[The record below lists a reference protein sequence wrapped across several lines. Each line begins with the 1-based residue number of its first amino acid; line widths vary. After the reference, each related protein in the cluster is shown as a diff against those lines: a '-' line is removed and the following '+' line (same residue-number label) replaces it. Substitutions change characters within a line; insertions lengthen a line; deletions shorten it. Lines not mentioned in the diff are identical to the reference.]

1 MAKKIQRS
9 FFRYQQIKSI
19 RRLFRSIRRIQNL
32 FRVKNE
38 YKKFK
43 TTQKS
48 IRRIQKF
55 VKNKVFRTKLQEM
68 FKKIKEQKDSV
79 TKIGAFF
86 KMKRAR
92 RNFLKIKK
100 GTNLIKTKYRAYAK
114 NKKKIARKNCND
126 LVRKVIFEKAW
137 LKIKF
142 KIETKAAI
150 IIQKYVR
157 RYLTRKKFSDIV
169 KKIQKKK

>member
-43 TTQKS
+43 TAQKS

-55 VKNKVFRTKLQEM
+55 VKNKIFRTKLQEM
-68 FKKIKEQKDSV
+68 FKNIKDQKDSV

-86 KMKRAR
+86 KMKKAK
-92 RNFLKIKK
+92 RNFLKIKNAI
-100 GTNLIKTKYRAYAK
+100 NLIKTKYRGYIK
-114 NKKKIARKNCND
+114 DKKRKARKNCND

-150 IIQKYVR
+150 VIQKYMR
-157 RYLTRKKFSDIV
+157 RYLTCKKFSDIV